1 MRSTKDNNRGMLAF
15 LILPILCLLVGL
27 VLFSL
32 GIRDAVANSTRG
44 YREVTG
50 YLIDCTLQEA
60 GGYDSQRRTETADT
74 YRLVYRY
81 NVDGQAYTLVTSYST
96 SFVPSR
102 GSETEILYNPE
113 NPAESVIG
121 GPNQSEN
128 HLIFIGLFFMFCSL
142 PFFLPFLPKRKKKKG
157 GKQAARRAPSKWAAV
172 DWVGTVIGLFLI
184 GISYGALAMI
194 SNSYSPVGIVR
205 YYAASFH
212 FALLIPLLMIA
223 AGLLLLYR
231 SLPFRHKQKKNA
243 EQNKQ
248 NEKDENANSDR

>member
-1 MRSTKDNNRGMLAF
+1 MLAF
-15 LILPILCLLVGL
+15 LILPILCLLIGL
-27 VLFSL
+27 VLLSL
-32 GIRDAVANSTRG
+32 GIRNAVANSTRG

-50 YLIDCTLQEA
+50 YLIDYTLQEA

-81 NVDGQAYTLVTSYST
+81 NVDGQEYTLVTSYST

-142 PFFLPFLPKRKKKKG
+142 PFFLPFLPKRKQKKG

-172 DWVGTVIGLFLI
+172 DWVGIVIGLFLI

-212 FALLIPLLMIA
+212 FMLLVPLLMIA

-231 SLPFRHKQKKNA
+231 SLPFRHKQKQNA
-243 EQNKQ
+243 KQ
-248 NEKDENANSDR
+248 NERNKKDENENSDR

>member
-1 MRSTKDNNRGMLAF
+1 MLAF

-27 VLFSL
+27 VLLSL
-32 GIRDAVANSTRG
+32 GIRDAVTNSTRG

-50 YLIDCTLQEA
+50 YLIDYTLQEA

-81 NVDGQAYTLVTSYST
+81 TVDGQEYTLVTSYST

-142 PFFLPFLPKRKKKKG
+142 PFFLPFLPKRKQKKG

-172 DWVGTVIGLFLI
+172 DWVGIVIGLFLI

-212 FALLIPLLMIA
+212 FMLLVPLLMIA
-223 AGLLLLYR
+223 AGLLLIYR
-231 SLPFRHKQKKNA
+231 SLPFRKKQKQNA

-248 NEKDENANSDR
+248 NEKDENENSDR

>member
-1 MRSTKDNNRGMLAF
+1 M
-15 LILPILCLLVGL
+15 ILPILCLLVGL
-27 VLFSL
+27 VLLSL
-32 GIRDAVANSTRG
+32 GIRNAVANSTRG

-50 YLIDCTLQEA
+50 YLIDYTLQEA

-81 NVDGQAYTLVTSYST
+81 NVDGQEYTLVTSYST

-142 PFFLPFLPKRKKKKG
+142 PFFLPFLPKRKQKKG

-172 DWVGTVIGLFLI
+172 DWVGIVIGLFLI

-212 FALLIPLLMIA
+212 FMLLVPLLMIA

-231 SLPFRHKQKKNA
+231 SLPFRHKQKQNA
-243 EQNKQ
+243 KQ
-248 NEKDENANSDR
+248 NERNKKDENENSDR

>member
-1 MRSTKDNNRGMLAF
+1 MLAF
-15 LILPILCLLVGL
+15 LILPILCLLIGL
-27 VLFSL
+27 VLLSL

-50 YLIDCTLQEA
+50 YLIDYTLQEA

-81 NVDGQAYTLVTSYST
+81 NVDGQEYTLVTSYST

-142 PFFLPFLPKRKKKKG
+142 PFFLPFLPKRKQKKG

-172 DWVGTVIGLFLI
+172 DWVGIVIGLFLI

-212 FALLIPLLMIA
+212 FMLLVPLLMIA

-231 SLPFRHKQKKNA
+231 SLPFRHKQKQNA
-243 EQNKQ
+243 KQ
-248 NEKDENANSDR
+248 NERNKKDENENSDR

>member
-1 MRSTKDNNRGMLAF
+1 MLAF

-27 VLFSL
+27 VLLSL

-50 YLIDCTLQEA
+50 YLIDYTLQEA

-81 NVDGQAYTLVTSYST
+81 TVDGQEYTLVTSYST

-102 GSETEILYNPE
+102 GSETAILYDPE
-113 NPAESVIG
+113 DPAESVIG
-121 GPNQSEN
+121 GPNRSEN

-142 PFFLPFLPKRKKKKG
+142 PFFLPFLPKRKQEKG

-172 DWVGTVIGLFLI
+172 DWVGIVIGLFLI

-194 SNSYSPVGIVR
+194 TNSYSPAGIVR
-205 YYAASFH
+205 YYAESFH

-231 SLPFRHKQKKNA
+231 SLPFRKKQKQNA

-248 NEKDENANSDR
+248 NEKDENENTDR

>member
-1 MRSTKDNNRGMLAF
+1 MLAF

-27 VLFSL
+27 VLLSL
-32 GIRDAVANSTRG
+32 GIRDAVTNSTRG

-50 YLIDCTLQEA
+50 YLTDYTLQEA
-60 GGYDSQRRTETADT
+60 GGYDPQRRTETADT

-113 NPAESVIG
+113 NTVERCVG

-128 HLIFIGLFFMFCSL
+128 QLIFIGLFFMFCSL

-157 GKQAARRAPSKWAAV
+157 RQTGCRARAFQMSGGRLGRHRDRAVFNRHQLRGACHDHQFLFARR
-172 DWVGTVIGLFLI
+172 
-184 GISYGALAMI
+184 YRALLC
-194 SNSYSPVGIVR
+194 GIVPL
-205 YYAASFH
+205 YASRPAFDDCGGLA
-212 FALLIPLLMIA
+212 FAL
-223 AGLLLLYR
+223 
-231 SLPFRHKQKKNA
+231 QKFA
-243 EQNKQ
+243 VS
-248 NEKDENANSDR
+248 A

>member
-1 MRSTKDNNRGMLAF
+1 MLAF

-27 VLFSL
+27 VLLSL
-32 GIRDAVANSTRG
+32 GIRDAVTNSTRG

-50 YLIDCTLQEA
+50 YLTDYTLQEA
-60 GGYDSQRRTETADT
+60 GGYDPQRRTETADT

-128 HLIFIGLFFMFCSL
+128 QLIFIGLFFMFCSL
-142 PFFLPFLPKRKKKKG
+142 PFFLPFLPKRKKEKSAKP
-157 GKQAARRAPSKWAAV
+157 ASRRAPSKWAAV
-172 DWVGTVIGLFLI
+172 DWVGIVIGLFLI

-194 SNSYSPVGIVR
+194 TNSYSPAGIVR
-205 YYAASFH
+205 YYAESFH

-231 SLPFRHKQKKNA
+231 SLPFRKKQKQNA
-243 EQNKQ
+243 KQNEQ
-248 NEKDENANSDR
+248 NEKDENENSDR

>member
-1 MRSTKDNNRGMLAF
+1 M
-15 LILPILCLLVGL
+15 ILPILCLLVGL
-27 VLFSL
+27 VLLSL
-32 GIRDAVANSTRG
+32 GIRNAVANSTRG

-50 YLIDCTLQEA
+50 YLIDYTLQEA

-81 NVDGQAYTLVTSYST
+81 NVDGQEYTLVTSYST

-142 PFFLPFLPKRKKKKG
+142 PFFLPFLPKRKKEKG
-157 GKQAARRAPSKWAAV
+157 GKQAARRASSKRAAV
-172 DWVGTVIGLFLI
+172 DWVGIVIGLFLI

-223 AGLLLLYR
+223 AGLLLIYR
-231 SLPFRHKQKKNA
+231 SLPFRKKQKQNA
-243 EQNKQ
+243 EQNEQ
-248 NEKDENANSDR
+248 NEKDENENTDR

>member
-1 MRSTKDNNRGMLAF
+1 MLAF

-27 VLFSL
+27 VLLSL
-32 GIRDAVANSTRG
+32 GIRDAVTNSTRG

-50 YLIDCTLQEA
+50 YLTDYTLQES
-60 GGYDSQRRTETADT
+60 GGYDPQRRTETADT

-81 NVDGQAYTLVTSYST
+81 TVDGQEYELVTSYST

-172 DWVGTVIGLFLI
+172 DWIGIVIGLFLI

-194 SNSYSPVGIVR
+194 TNSYSPAGIER
-205 YYAASFH
+205 YYAESFH

-231 SLPFRHKQKKNA
+231 SLPFRKKQKQSA

-248 NEKDENANSDR
+248 NEKDENENTDR

>member
-1 MRSTKDNNRGMLAF
+1 M
-15 LILPILCLLVGL
+15 ILPILCLLIGL
-27 VLFSL
+27 VLLSL
-32 GIRDAVANSTRG
+32 GIRNAVANSTRG

-50 YLIDCTLQEA
+50 YLIDYTLQEA

-81 NVDGQAYTLVTSYST
+81 NVDGQEYTLVTSYST

-142 PFFLPFLPKRKKKKG
+142 PFFLPFLPKRKQKKG

-172 DWVGTVIGLFLI
+172 DWVGIVIGLFLI

-212 FALLIPLLMIA
+212 FMLLVPLLMIA

-231 SLPFRHKQKKNA
+231 SLPFRHKQKQNA
-243 EQNKQ
+243 KQ
-248 NEKDENANSDR
+248 NERNKKDENENSDR

>member
-1 MRSTKDNNRGMLAF
+1 MLAF

-27 VLFSL
+27 VLLSL
-32 GIRDAVANSTRG
+32 GIRNAVANSTRG

-50 YLIDCTLQEA
+50 YLIDYTLQEA

-81 NVDGQAYTLVTSYST
+81 NVDGQEYTLVTSYST

-142 PFFLPFLPKRKKKKG
+142 PFFLPFLPKRKQKKG

-172 DWVGTVIGLFLI
+172 DWVGIVIGLFLI

-212 FALLIPLLMIA
+212 FMLLVPLLMIA

-231 SLPFRHKQKKNA
+231 SLPFRHKQKQNA
-243 EQNKQ
+243 KQ
-248 NEKDENANSDR
+248 NERNKKDENENSDR

>member
-1 MRSTKDNNRGMLAF
+1 MLAF

-27 VLFSL
+27 VLLSL
-32 GIRDAVANSTRG
+32 GIRNAVANSTRG

-50 YLIDCTLQEA
+50 YLIDYTLQEA
-60 GGYDSQRRTETADT
+60 GGYESQRRTETADT

-81 NVDGQAYTLVTSYST
+81 NVDGQEYTLVTSYST

-121 GPNQSEN
+121 GLNRSEN

-142 PFFLPFLPKRKKKKG
+142 PFFLPFLPKRKQKKG

-172 DWVGTVIGLFLI
+172 DWVGIVIGLFLI
-184 GISYGALAMI
+184 GISYGALTMI
-194 SNSYSPVGIVR
+194 TNSYSPAGIAR
-205 YYAASFH
+205 YYVESFH
-212 FALLIPLLMIA
+212 FMLLVPLLMIA

-231 SLPFRHKQKKNA
+231 SLPFRHKQKQNA

-248 NEKDENANSDR
+248 NEKDENENTDR